1 MCISIIGSSCFVSP
15 KKKRGRWTFVL
26 TFSGV
31 QSSFSV
37 MAKMADFSFEL
48 LKLPLGM
55 FEETNG

>member
-48 LKLPLGM
+48 LKLALGM
-55 FEETNG
+55 F